1 MKKIFVILALVLV
14 CFTSNAK
21 KVDYSCLD
29 EIINK
34 VVLSTTDIR
43 VDTAIVLNGKEVE
56 IDACHYHIN
65 GYLITVN
72 VYTDSKAIRNHCCK
86 LFKELGF
93 EEYSEYH
100 NYFDMARLHTSE
112 SIEYVPRPA
121 DFELLDIKYDLIMLK
136 HYIRVMSIKHHH
148 YY

>member
-43 VDTAIVLNGKEVE
+43 VDTVIVLNGKEVE

-72 VYTDSKAIRNHCCK
+72 VYTDKNAIRNHCCK

-112 SIEYVPRPA
+112 SIEYIPRPA

-136 HYIRVMSIKHHH
+136 HYIRVMTIKHR
-148 YY
+148 YYY

>member
-43 VDTAIVLNGKEVE
+43 VDTVIVLNGKEVE

-72 VYTDSKAIRNHCCK
+72 VYTDKKAIRNHCCK

-100 NYFDMARLHTSE
+100 NYFDMARLHTSK
-112 SIEYVPRPA
+112 SIEYIPRPA

-136 HYIRVMSIKHHH
+136 HYIRVMTIKHR
-148 YY
+148 YYY

>member
-1 MKKIFVILALVLV
+1 MKKIFIILTLVLA

-34 VVLSTTDIR
+34 VVLSTTDIQ
-43 VDTAIVLNGKEVE
+43 VDTVIVLNGKEVE

-72 VYTDSKAIRNHCCK
+72 VYTDKKAIINHCCK

-112 SIEYVPRPA
+112 SIKYVPMPIEA
-121 DFELLDIKYDLIMLK
+121 ELSRIKYELMMLK
-136 HYIRVMSIKHHH
+136 HNIRVMSIKHH
-148 YY
+148 YYY